1 DPGLPL
7 GEDCV
12 RQGGQRLMELHGR
25 WVLREGE
32 MRLAQELFDEMPQKD
47 TFSWGSLI
55 DVYTECDLRNIF
67 EALEYFQSM
76 PGCGVRPDK
85 VVAVGAVSASA
96 QLGALEQVR
105 WLHSCLEKCYLMMW
119 SGCLEAEKV
128 AVDDLSVLVILI
140 ACTHAGLISEGLEI
154 FHRMK
159 NDFGIDPEV
168 EL

>member
-1 DPGLPL
+1 MQDPGLPL

-67 EALEYFQSM
+67 VDGHS
-76 PGCGVRPDK
+76 GVRKPRRLWSIFR
-85 VVAVGAVSASA
+85 VCRGVA
-96 QLGALEQVR
+96 
-105 WLHSCLEKCYLMMW
+105 
-119 SGCLEAEKV
+119 
-128 AVDDLSVLVILI
+128 
-140 ACTHAGLISEGLEI
+140 
-154 FHRMK
+154 
-159 NDFGIDPEV
+159 
-168 EL
+168 